1 MTRPV
6 RAAIALAAVAALVR
20 AETTEEVLF
29 RARQA
34 QLVQRDLDLAI
45 RLYKQA
51 IEDTALPRGRQA
63 EAHLRLA
70 LCHEELEDWGRAEL
84 HLVPAIYVGAE
95 VPADLRR
102 LADEARRRVHAKT
115 PKPAPEPPTPR
126 RDPSARIDEELRAAR
141 GFLECGDAWRALL
154 HAKAVLDL
162 DPGNAAA
169 RDLDAEAERRLS
181 GAADFIRDPLR
192 FVRKWTETRIAQVA
206 TDAQA
211 ALAKGAAHA
220 DAKRWNLAEASFK
233 EALAQ
238 IDACESGTD
247 LERLTDLRTNV
258 VARWDAVHRSA
269 YGKPLDPE
277 AVAPPARSPTPLAD
291 YLNQLQKL
299 LDLVSSG
306 EHEYRLLPVQ
316 APRTAV
322 GGGWQ
327 SAPEEMGLFR
337 DLPSA
342 WSPALFARLYLPL
355 RVAPDTWAQ
364 RDNFLEPAGDM
375 LVARHKP
382 EVLDAL
388 LDEVKRMEQP
398 SPATL
403 PARFLLVP
411 VPNGTFERLEEAFG
425 KFEVSRRGPEPV
437 FFRVV
442 PTRSADYICSFLRDL
457 GAEVRPAH
465 DTFAAELRNGA
476 PQTLFAA
483 APLTRVAAYKDARA
497 AAARFGLVLDV
508 YPLKDRTGRTAVGMR
523 LLATT
528 PVPPLAPDTPRYLTQ
543 EAELFADLPPGA
555 TLVVTGL
562 LDPFAE
568 ARPGD
573 PKSREM
579 ALLWLNPAQD
589 APAERPADAF
599 PAGAEVSLGPLLL
612 RQRDFPG
619 PQADAALG
627 FVAPEALGVL
637 RERALFLERFV
648 REELGLAEAKVDV
661 AEAVLRVPPARLEDA
676 AQVVAAMERESARS
690 YVIEVET
697 RAVRSPVLE
706 RWLAREELQLQPI
719 EGAEVAFS
727 DAPDAGHLL
736 RRLEPAEAPDVF
748 APADEW
754 PRPTAKGLQAR
765 HVLSSRAR
773 TSPAYRS
780 EEDLATG
787 ETRTVTEGLRLT
799 VRPHT
804 SRDNTLRAEVDLE
817 TCALESDEEE
827 RALAIAIPAHRTR
840 FSGSRVR
847 GTLDLGNPDAPRT
860 AFLCR
865 IPHPTESRPDRLVEL
880 VVALTVRRVP

>member
-1 MTRPV
+1 MTRLG
-6 RAAIALAAVAALVR
+6 RTGIALLAVAAGAR
-20 AETTEEVLF
+20 AETTEEILF

-34 QLVQRDLDLAI
+34 QLVEGDLDLAI
-45 RLYKQA
+45 RLYRQA
-51 IEDTALPRGRQA
+51 LDDTALPRARQA

-70 LCHEELEDWGRAEL
+70 LCHEVLKDYSHADL
-84 HLVPAIYVGAE
+84 HLVPAIYVGTDIPAE
-95 VPADLRR
+95 VRR
-102 LADEARRRVHAKT
+102 LADEVRARVQANT
-115 PKPAPEPPTPR
+115 PKPAPEPQPPR
-126 RDPSARIDEELRAAR
+126 RDPRERIEEELRSAR
-141 GFLECGDAWRALL
+141 GFLESGDAWRALL
-154 HAKAVLDL
+154 HAKSVLDL
-162 DPGNAAA
+162 DPSNAAA
-169 RDLDAEAERRLS
+169 REIDAEAERRLS

-192 FVRKWTETRIAQVA
+192 FVRKWTETRITQVA

-211 ALAKGAAHA
+211 ALARGVAHA
-220 DAKRWNLAEASFK
+220 DAKRWNLAEASFR
-233 EALAQ
+233 EALEE
-238 IDACESGTD
+238 IDTCEFGTD
-247 LERLTDLRTNV
+247 SERLVDLRENV
-258 VARWDAVHRSA
+258 VARWEAAHRAA
-269 YGKPLDPE
+269 YGRPLDAL
-277 AVAPPARSPTPLAD
+277 AVAPPARPPTPLAD

-316 APRTAV
+316 APKTAAGGSWQRT
-322 GGGWQ
+322 
-327 SAPEEMGLFR
+327 PETMSLFR

-355 RVAPDTWAQ
+355 RVAPDSWAQ

-388 LDEVKRMEQP
+388 LEEVKRMEQP

-403 PARFLLVP
+403 PGRFLLVP
-411 VPNGTFERLEEAFG
+411 VPEGTLERLEERFG

-442 PTRSADYICSFLRDL
+442 PDGVDYLCSFLRDL

-483 APLTRVAAYKDARA
+483 APLSRAAAYKDTRGPA
-497 AAARFGLVLDV
+497 AYFGLAIDV
-508 YPLKDRTGRTAVGMR
+508 YPLRDRTGRTATGMR
-523 LLATT
+523 LLAKT

-562 LDPFAE
+562 LDPFAA
-568 ARPGD
+568 ARPED
-573 PKSREM
+573 KSAKEM
-579 ALLWLNPAQD
+579 ILLWLNPGED
-589 APAERPADAF
+589 APVERPVDAF
-599 PAGAEVSLGPLLL
+599 PAGAEVSLGTLLL

-619 PQADAALG
+619 PRADAALG

-637 RERALFLERFV
+637 NERARFLERFI
-648 REELGLAEAKVDV
+648 REELGLPDATVDV
-661 AEAVLRVPPARLEDA
+661 AEAVLRVPAARLEDA
-676 AQVVAAMERESARS
+676 AQVVASMERESARS

-697 RAVRSPVLE
+697 RAVRSPVLA
-706 RWLAREELQLQPI
+706 RWLAREELSLQPL

-727 DAPDAGHLL
+727 DAPDPGLLL
-736 RRLEPAEAPDVF
+736 RRLDPAEPPDVF
-748 APADEW
+748 APAGEW
-754 PRPTAKGLQAR
+754 PKPTAKGLQAR
-765 HVLSSRAR
+765 HFLSSRAR
-773 TSPAYRS
+773 TSPSYGS

-787 ETRTVTEGLRLT
+787 ETRTVTEGLRVT
-799 VRPHT
+799 VRPCT
-804 SRDNTLRAEVDLE
+804 SRENTLRVEVDLE
-817 TCALESDEEE
+817 TCALEAVEEE
-827 RALAIAIPAHRTR
+827 RALASAIPSHRAR

-880 VVALTVRRVP
+880 VVKMTVRRVP

>member
-1 MTRPV
+1 MTRAR
-6 RAAIALAAVAALVR
+6 RAVIALAAVAALAR
-20 AETTEEVLF
+20 AETTEETLF

-34 QLVQRDLDLAI
+34 QLVEGDVDLAI

-51 IEDTALPRGRQA
+51 LEDTALPRGRQA
-63 EAHLRLA
+63 EVHLRLV
-70 LCHEELEDWGRAEL
+70 LCYVALEDWARADL
-84 HLVPAIYVGAE
+84 HLVPAIYAGPE

-102 LADEARRRVHAKT
+102 LADEARREVQGKT
-115 PKPAPEPPTPR
+115 PKPAPELAPTR
-126 RDPSARIDEELRAAR
+126 RDPRARIDEELRAAR
-141 GFLECGDAWRALL
+141 GFLESGDAWRAFL

-169 RDLDAEAERRLS
+169 REIDAEAERRLS

-211 ALAKGAAHA
+211 ALAKGAGHA

-238 IDACESGTD
+238 IDACEFGTD
-247 LERLTDLRTNV
+247 SERLVDLRTSV
-258 VARWDAVHRSA
+258 VARWDAVHRAA
-269 YGKPLDPE
+269 YGKPLDP
-277 AVAPPARSPTPLAD
+277 AAMAPPARSPTPLAD

-306 EHEYRLLPVQ
+306 EHEYRLVPVQ
-316 APRTAV
+316 APSAAA
-322 GGGWQ
+322 GSGWQ
-327 SAPEEMGLFR
+327 SAPEEMSLLR

-355 RVAPDTWAQ
+355 RVAPESWAQ
-364 RDNFLEPAGDM
+364 RDNFLEPVGDM
-375 LVARHKP
+375 LVARHRP

-388 LDEVKRMEQP
+388 LEEVKRMEQP

-411 VPNGTFERLEEAFG
+411 VPAGTFERLEEAFG
-425 KFEVSRRGPEPV
+425 KFEASRRGPETA

-442 PTRSADYICSFLRDL
+442 TTRSADYICSFLRDL

-465 DTFAAELRNGA
+465 DTFAAELRNGT

-497 AAARFGLVLDV
+497 AAARFGVSLDV
-508 YPLKDRTGRTAVGMR
+508 YPFKDRTGRTAIGMR

-555 TLVVTGL
+555 TLIVTGI
-562 LDPFAE
+562 LDPFAA

-573 PKSREM
+573 PGAREM

-589 APAERPADAF
+589 APAERPADSF
-599 PAGAEVSLGPLLL
+599 PAGAEVPLGPLLL

-619 PQADAALG
+619 PQADSALG

-648 REELGLAEAKVDV
+648 REELGLDEAKVDV
-661 AEAVLRVPPARLEDA
+661 AEAALRVPPARLEDA
-676 AQVVAAMERESARS
+676 AQVVASMERESARS
-690 YVIEVET
+690 YVIEIET
-697 RAVRSPVLE
+697 RAVRSPVLA
-706 RWLAREELQLQPI
+706 RWLAREGLQLRPI
-719 EGAEVAFS
+719 DGAEVAFS
-727 DAPDAGHLL
+727 DASDPGPLL
-736 RRLEPAEAPDVF
+736 RRLEPAEPADVF
-748 APADEW
+748 APAGEW
-754 PRPTAKGLQAR
+754 ARPTAKGLQAR

-787 ETRTVTEGLRLT
+787 ETRTVTEGLRVT
-799 VRPHT
+799 VRPYT
-804 SRDNTLRAEVDLE
+804 ARDNTLRAEVALE

-827 RALAIAIPAHRTR
+827 RALAIAIPAHRTL

-847 GTLDLGNPDAPRT
+847 GALDLGNPDAPRT